1 MFTPGSKYFLGLT
14 GLSLVSAILYMVLVN
29 PSDVGAVALF
39 SLSAAAATIGGFAL
53 FTRDGDVWTAD
64 EAVTASTATMTPSL
78 WPLVLALGVALT
90 LVGLATTPAIFILG
104 IAALVI
110 GGVEWTLQN
119 WADRASSEPAFNN
132 DVRERVIGGL
142 EYPGLAAVILV
153 VIAFSFSRI
162 MLAVSM
168 EVAPI
173 VFMIAAILVLV
184 AGFYIASRPQMRG
197 KLTNVIAVVAT
208 VLLLGTGA
216 LSAFTGERSEL
227 AKASKEKHFSKE
239 HRECGEEVSK
249 YYDKKASNNVSMRSG
264 VFATIFVED
273 GKIYAQE
280 IGLKK
285 KLDTVTIARSNAVT
299 VLFRN
304 LDSAEHRLVVNL
316 GEHKV
321 DTTDVME
328 KVGTCTQVVGKN
340 QEQALILKIAKPA
353 TPDAPYSFTVPG
365 INGKI
370 KLVVP

>member
-39 SLSAAAATIGGFAL
+39 GLSAAAATIGGFAL

-64 EAVTASTATMTPSL
+64 EAVTASTATMAPSL

-90 LVGLATTPAIFILG
+90 LVGLVTAPAVFILG

-119 WADRASSEPAFNN
+119 WADRASSEPTFNN
-132 DVRERVIGGL
+132 DIRERVIGGL
-142 EYPGLAAVILV
+142 EYPGLAAVCLV
-153 VIAFSFSRI
+153 VIAYSFSRI
-162 MLAVSM
+162 MLTVSKNA
-168 EVAPI
+168 API
-173 VFMIAAILVLV
+173 VFIVVAILVLV
-184 AGFYIASRPQMRG
+184 AGFFVGTRPQMRG
-197 KLTNVIAVVAT
+197 KFTNIIAVVAT
-208 VLLLGTGA
+208 VLLVGA
-216 LSAFTGERSEL
+216 GGLSAFTGERSEL

-249 YYDKKASNNVSMRSG
+249 HYDRRAGNTVSLRAG

-285 KLDTVTIARSNAVT
+285 KLDTVTIARSNTVT
-299 VLFRN
+299 VMFRN

-321 DTTDVME
+321 GTTDVME

-340 QEQALILKIAKPA
+340 QEQVLVLKIPKSSSANG
-353 TPDAPYSFTVPG
+353 PYSFVVPG
-365 INGKI
+365 INGEI